1 MATEAAIQEAVD
13 QNYEAF
19 EKLLPDLLATHADEV
34 ALMRDGKLVAL
45 FENAGAA
52 MAEGDRQFLDQLF
65 SIQVVTDRVID
76 LGFFSH
82 VKHHGSI

>member
-34 ALMRDGKLVAL
+34 ALMRDEKLIAL

-52 MAEGDRQFLDQLF
+52 MAEGNRQFPDELF

>member
-1 MATEAAIQEAVD
+1 MTTEASIQDAVD
-13 QNYEAF
+13 RNFEAF
-19 EKLLPDLLATHADEV
+19 EKLLPELLAIHAGEI

-52 MAEGDRQFLDQLF
+52 MAEGDRQYPDQLF
-65 SIQVVTDRVID
+65 SIQLVTDRVID

-82 VKHHGSI
+82 VKHHGSV